1 MRGIGVRVR
10 LFAGSRC
17 EDCTDVRLK
26 EVLELLNVPELTIV
40 PGSLDCVSHC
50 LMLSLP
56 PHIEL
61 LLSDERD
68 SCVAS
73 LQSDGERGV
82 SVAEELLLRESS
94 SMSGEVAQ
102 HSDRVIAHAAVG
114 LTHEWKELVVVR
126 CCDCS
131 VFPFLLLSSHDRA
144 DKWRVGDCGMILQG
158 GSVRRSSARH
168 IDVELLAV
176 ANEEQIAVAIPMV
189 VRARECRTVEGSSR
203 HCGS

>member
-1 MRGIGVRVR
+1 M
-10 LFAGSRC
+10 
-17 EDCTDVRLK
+17 
-26 EVLELLNVPELTIV
+26 
-40 PGSLDCVSHC
+40 
-50 LMLSLP
+50 
-56 PHIEL
+56 
-61 LLSDERD
+61 
-68 SCVAS
+68 
-73 LQSDGERGV
+73 
-82 SVAEELLLRESS
+82 AEELFLRESS

-102 HSDRVIAHAAVG
+102 HSDGVSAQAAVG
-114 LTHEWKELVVVR
+114 LTDEWKELVVVR

-131 VFPFLLLSSHDRA
+131 VFPFLLLSSHDRT

-176 ANEEQIAVAIPMV
+176 ANEEQIAVAIPKV